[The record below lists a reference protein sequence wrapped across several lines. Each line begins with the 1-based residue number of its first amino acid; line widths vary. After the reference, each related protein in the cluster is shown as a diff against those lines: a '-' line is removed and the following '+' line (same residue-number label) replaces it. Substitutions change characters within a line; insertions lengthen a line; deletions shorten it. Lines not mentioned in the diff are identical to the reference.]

1 METAFLG
8 VDTSNY
14 TTSVALVSEDKTILL
29 NARRLLPV
37 KEGEVGLRQ
46 QNALFEHTKN
56 LPELFE
62 ENRELFSRFRIA
74 AIGVS
79 ARPRDVEGSYMP
91 CFLAG
96 VSAASASAVSAGIPL
111 YRFSH
116 QCGHIRAA
124 LHGAGI
130 EPEGRFTALHVSGGT
145 TEMLLA
151 ERTAEG
157 FSTRI
162 TGGTLDLCAG
172 QAIDRTGVMLG
183 FPFPCGRYLEEAA
196 LTYQGSLPRP
206 QISVRERTF
215 NLSGLQNLAERDYVR
230 HRDKA
235 RTSLFV
241 LEFIAASL
249 KWIIE
254 AQLASYGRM
263 PVLCAGGVMS
273 NSIIKKR
280 LSRIKGVAFAPPEL
294 SADNAVGTALLARDR
309 CLTGNGDDHAT

>member
-8 VDTSNY
+8 LDTSNY
-14 TTSVALVSEDKTILL
+14 TTSLSLTAADGAILL
-29 NARRLLPV
+29 NAKRLLPV

-56 LPELFE
+56 LPALFE
-62 ENRELFSRFRIA
+62 ENAALLSRFRVA

-79 ARPRDVEGSYMP
+79 ARPRDAEGSYMP

-96 VSAASASAVSAGIPL
+96 VSAASAAASSAGIPL
-111 YRFSH
+111 FRFSH
-116 QCGHIRAA
+116 QAGHIRAA
-124 LHGAGI
+124 LSGAGL

-151 ERTAEG
+151 KKTPDG
-157 FSTRI
+157 YDTRI

-196 LTYQGSLPRP
+196 LTCTGTLPRP
-206 QISVRERTF
+206 RISVHDRTF
-215 NLSGLQNLAERDYVR
+215 NLSGLQNLAEKDYLR
-230 HRDKA
+230 YGDKA

-254 AQLASYGRM
+254 AQLASFGAM

-273 NSIIKKR
+273 NSIIKRR
-280 LSRIKGVAFAPPEL
+280 LAGIKGIAFAPPEL
-294 SADNAVGTALLARDR
+294 SADNAVGIALLARDR
-309 CLTGNGDDHAT
+309 WLAEQGDGYGA

>member
-8 VDTSNY
+8 LDTSNY
-14 TTSVALVSEDKTILL
+14 TTSLALVSSEGEILL
-29 NARRLLPV
+29 NAKRLLPV

-56 LPELFE
+56 LPALFE
-62 ENRELFSRFRIA
+62 ENAAQLSRFRVA
-74 AIGVS
+74 AVGVS
-79 ARPRDVEGSYMP
+79 ARPRDAEGSYMP

-96 VSAASASAVSAGIPL
+96 VSAASAAAAAGGVPL
-111 YRFSH
+111 FTFSH
-116 QCGHIRAA
+116 QAGHIRAA
-124 LHGAGI
+124 LYGAGL

-151 ERTAEG
+151 QKTPDG
-157 FSTRI
+157 YDTRI

-196 LTYQGSLPRP
+196 LTYGGALPRP
-206 QISVRERTF
+206 RISVHERTF
-215 NLSGLQNLAERDYVR
+215 NLSGLQNLAEKDYLR
-230 HRDKA
+230 YGDKA

-249 KWIIE
+249 KWIIG
-254 AQLASYGRM
+254 AQLASFGAM

-273 NSIIKKR
+273 NSIIKRR
-280 LSRIKGVAFAPPEL
+280 LAGIKGIAFAPPEL
-294 SADNAVGTALLARDR
+294 SADNAVGIALLARDR
-309 CLTGNGDDHAT
+309 LLAGQGDGYGA